1 MTKNALHV
9 KWEVRNTG
17 DETMYFTIGAHP
29 AFNVPANGNNDKK
42 EDYLLT
48 FNGEKSLTYLLLD
61 PASGTALPD
70 QTKTL
75 ELTDGTCHIDSHMFD
90 NDALIFDNQ
99 IEKAG
104 IAFPDGTPYLEL
116 TCHRFPNFGIWS
128 VPGSS
133 FVCLEPWMG
142 RCDDCGFKNDLSEK
156 SNINALNTDEIF
168 NASYEIKI
176 Y

>member
-1 MTKNALHV
+1 
-9 KWEVRNTG
+9 
-17 DETMYFTIGAHP
+17 
-29 AFNVPANGNNDKK
+29 
-42 EDYLLT
+42 
-48 FNGEKSLTYLLLD
+48 
-61 PASGTALPD
+61 
-70 QTKTL
+70 
-75 ELTDGTCHIDSHMFD
+75 MFD

-142 RCDDCGFKNDLSEK
+142 RCDDCGFKGDLAEK
-156 SNINALNTDEIF
+156 TNINALDVDEIF